1 MDIGNSA
8 LEFCLRPTRQICTF
22 WTCVAIISALTETLA
37 THVPLPFSGAVWGDA
52 GDASPEYFL
61 ATTLIPYVF
70 LGLHLASLSFTSL
83 LVTPLPSQVVV
94 ELSLSVPEV
103 QILF

>member
-37 THVPLPFSGAVWGDA
+37 THVPLPFSGAVWETRG
-52 GDASPEYFL
+52 
-61 ATTLIPYVF
+61 
-70 LGLHLASLSFTSL
+70 
-83 LVTPLPSQVVV
+83 TPPPNIFWLQP
-94 ELSLSVPEV
+94 
-103 QILF
+103 